1 MREDLVNLNSYE
13 LSRRWFDFCFENP
26 EKISPGHTAIYFFA
40 IEHCNRM
47 GWKTKFG
54 FPSQMTMDA
63 IGISKYSTY
72 IKYFNELIK
81 WGFLEMVQKST
92 NQYSANIIS
101 LQTAMPKNGKAL
113 DKALV
118 RHGIKQSEKQ
128 LESEGESNHESDGS
142 IIKQLN
148 NKQDNKR
155 DNTSSV
161 LSESNLFLKPQIP
174 TKEEVQRF
182 FIGSGGTTEM
192 ADKFYNK
199 YEALGWYLNNSPI
212 KNFRSLVSGFID
224 LWKKF
229 NKEPEIKEYRKPL
242 LDQTLNKW

>member
-1 MREDLVNLNSYE
+1 MRECLVNLNSYE

-63 IGISKYSTY
+63 VGISKYSTY
-72 IKYFNELIK
+72 IKYFNELIN

-148 NKQDNKR
+148 NKQDKER
-155 DNTSSV
+155 DT
-161 LSESNLFLKPQIP
+161 LSLENSNFFRKPKTP
-174 TKEEVQRF
+174 TKEEVQISF
-182 FIGSGGTTEM
+182 MGHGGTVDM
-192 ADKFYNK
+192 AEKFFRK
-199 YEALGWYLNNSPI
+199 HEAAGWYMNNSPI
-212 KNFRSLVSGFID
+212 VNFRSLVPGFID
-224 LWKKF
+224 MWKKF
-229 NKEPEIKEYRKPL
+229 NKEPEIKSHRKPL
-242 LDQTLNKW
+242 MDQSQNNY